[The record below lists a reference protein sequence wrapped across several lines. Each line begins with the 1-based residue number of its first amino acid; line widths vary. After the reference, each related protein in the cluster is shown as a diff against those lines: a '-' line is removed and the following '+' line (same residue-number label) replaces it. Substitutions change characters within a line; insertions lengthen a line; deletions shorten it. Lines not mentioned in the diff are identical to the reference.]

1 MSNVTVIIT
10 SCNRFDLLEKTLTS
24 FMKFNTYPIKDYH
37 LHNDGGSLHLDR
49 IQKKFPFINII
60 HSSPRIGYSKS
71 LDKLLQLVETEY
83 VFTLE
88 DDWKFHQNPGF
99 IEKSLLILNACR
111 DLHQVWIRDIEDHGH
126 PQGDPYEIFPNIMVR
141 DVDYGYKKI
150 WNGFSLNP
158 GLRRMS
164 DWKKWFPNGLSYCG
178 DGDEATLA
186 QHTAKFGYRAVSLV
200 NSSMVHLGWNRRS
213 INFKP

>member
-1 MSNVTVIIT
+1 MKEVTVIIT

-24 FMKFNTYPIKDYH
+24 FMKFNTYPIKAYH
-37 LHNDGGSLHLDR
+37 LHNDGGQLHLDR
-49 IQKKFPFINII
+49 IQKKFPFLNII
-60 HSSPRIGYSKS
+60 HSNPRIGYSKS
-71 LDKLLQLVETEY
+71 LDKLLELVNTEY
-83 VFTLE
+83 VMTLE

-99 IEKSLLILNACR
+99 IEKSIKILDENK
-111 DLHQVWIRDIEDHGH
+111 DIHQVWIRDLNDHGH
-126 PQGDPYEIFPNIMVR
+126 PLGTEFVVSGENVWPVII
-141 DVDYGYKKI
+141 GYHKI

-164 DWKKWFPNGLSYCG
+164 DWKKWFPNGLSNCG

-186 QHTAKFGYRAVSLV
+186 QHTAKFDYRAVSLV
-200 NSSMVHLGWNRRS
+200 NSSIQHIGYNRRS

>member
-10 SCNRFDLLEKTLTS
+10 SCNRFDLLEKTISS
-24 FMKFNTYPIKDYH
+24 FMQFNTYPIKAYH
-37 LHNDGGSLHLDR
+37 LHNDGGHLHLDR
-49 IQKKFPFINII
+49 IRKKYPFINII
-60 HSSPRIGYSKS
+60 HSSPRVGYAKS
-71 LDKLLQLVETEY
+71 LDKLLELVDTEY

-88 DDWKFHQNPGF
+88 DDWLFYKNDMF
-99 IEKSLLILNACR
+99 ISQSMYSLEYFKDI
-111 DLHQVWIRDIEDHGH
+111 HQVWIRDASDHNH
-126 PQGDPYEIFPNIMVR
+126 PLGEEYKIVSIPVR
-141 DVDYGYKKI
+141 DVKQGYRKI

-164 DWKKWFPNGLSYCG
+164 DLKKWFPDGLSKCG

-186 QHTAKFGYRAVSLV
+186 QHTARFGYRAVSLV
-200 NSSMVHLGWNRRS
+200 NSSIKHLGWGRRS